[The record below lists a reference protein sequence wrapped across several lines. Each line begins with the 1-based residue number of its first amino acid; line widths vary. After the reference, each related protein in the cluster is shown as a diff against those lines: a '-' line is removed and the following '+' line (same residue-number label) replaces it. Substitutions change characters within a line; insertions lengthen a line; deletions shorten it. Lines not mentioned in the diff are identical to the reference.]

1 MSSAPDTSV
10 PSEVSALW
18 MTLLS
23 LVSAFALSQAFRT
36 VSAMMATGLQQ
47 DFGLS
52 TQALGFFAATF
63 AFSFGLSQFVV
74 GIALDFY
81 GLRRTWLCTFPLAI
95 LGSFISSLAPNYGVL
110 VLGQVLIGI
119 GCSPAFVVCALF
131 IARRFPAQRFAAISG
146 MAMGMGGLG
155 LMLTGT
161 PLAWLIDVSSWR
173 IGFAVLTGLACVS
186 WLLVYRQ
193 LREGLA
199 TAHQRPESLGH
210 ALRGF
215 GALFLLPQTW
225 GILLLAL
232 VNYASFLTLR
242 GLWLGPLLMHRHGMS
257 LVQTGNVALM
267 VSLISLFMPALF
279 GHFDPGTARRRQ
291 WIVGAVLT
299 MAAVFVVMALVPL
312 AWMDVGGMVV
322 LAVLSGAGI
331 LQYANVR
338 ASYSADMSGRAMS
351 VFTMAMFLGVAIVQ
365 SLSGFAASWSL
376 GLGQDPYA
384 GVLLSVASLLLLG
397 ALAFRLLPVAQP
409 R

>member
-1 MSSAPDTSV
+1 MSSAPDPSS
-10 PSEVSALW
+10 PSEVTALW